1 MGLSGRA
8 MKRRVNVEDFVQRLT
23 SFRSTDY
30 VNLKEGQKR
39 ALKGYAEH
47 ILESDL
53 AIELPTGYGKTLV
66 ALLIADMVL
75 EQGRRVAYLTGTNQ
89 LADQVL
95 HQAKALQGLLSAKFF
110 SQHYPP
116 FDLANYHDA
125 KAIGVMNY
133 WTYFNA
139 APRVEPAD
147 VIIFDDA
154 HLAEQPLV
162 ERFAIRIDR
171 KRNGD
176 LYESL
181 CDLVLAYTDL
191 YPSIKL
197 MRTGQSSV
205 SDPPELLTFR
215 HWDGVRERAAAL
227 IQGGLNESDRQF
239 VWPSVS
245 QHLEACGVL
254 FGPSAIEIRPYHP
267 PTQTLP
273 GYRQSKQR
281 IYMSATLGTMD
292 DLQRR
297 LGVARPVNVM
307 DEPVAEDKTGR
318 RLFLINPDDSV
329 RSLDQAFDFALS
341 QADRAGRVVWLCSST
356 AEADRTESLLSDR
369 GIDPHRLRRHAEDQ
383 ILRDWGQDPAGHL
396 LMAGRYD
403 GFDLAGDLCRLV
415 ILPTVPTGSTEF
427 ERFVMAYLGDATYM
441 RHRVGQRIS
450 QALGRA
456 NRDDE
461 DWAMYLALAP
471 NFSTL
476 LAQSSVRD
484 AIPPI
489 VKPVVDQALA
499 LTAGGWPQVRA
510 AADAFWES
518 NGKTVAIGTR
528 PGVGGSVR
536 IRPGRVQA
544 ASTAGSADDEVSAIT
559 NLWLGDRHAAAEM
572 AARAAMSLG
581 SAGEI
586 EHSAFWRYVQAHAVY
601 LKGGPAALG
610 EAMDILRQASAG
622 GPSTTW
628 FIRLRRL
635 LSELREAQAGQADEQ
650 PWAAWDQWIRDAGIA
665 RVEQAVSRCR
675 TGLMGTH
682 DQQAE
687 SLEILGRIAGVQASR
702 PFGEGKTDA
711 LWIWSGS
718 RKVEYRSWE
727 VKSGD
732 QSKIPLKWVTQALGQ
747 VETAKSESTTR
758 ANAVGSIV
766 TTAMEV
772 DESALSAARS
782 LCLIHR
788 DAVVRFAE
796 WAGDRLIEY
805 AKHSGSGTASERGEA
820 RELVERSM
828 PTEPWASWLGALV
841 RPSSGRV
848 LTADEIVR
856 RLPPRTLG

>member
-1 MGLSGRA
+1 MD
-8 MKRRVNVEDFVQRLT
+8 VEDFDQRLT
-23 SFRSTDY
+23 SFESTDY

-39 ALKGYAEH
+39 ALNGYAEH
-47 ILESDL
+47 ISESDL

-66 ALLIADMVL
+66 ALLIADMAL
-75 EQGRRVAYLTGTNQ
+75 EQGHRVAYLTGTNQ

-95 HQAKALQGLLSAKFF
+95 HQANALHGVLGAKFF

-171 KRNGD
+171 KSDTD
-176 LYESL
+176 LYEAL
-181 CDLVLAYTDL
+181 CDLVLDYTDL
-191 YPSIKL
+191 YPSITL
-197 MRTGQSSV
+197 MRAGQSSM
-205 SDPPELLTFR
+205 SGAPELLTFR
-215 HWDGVRERAAAL
+215 HWDGVRERAANL
-227 IQGGLNESDRQF
+227 IELGLNERDRQF
-239 VWPSVS
+239 VWPIVS
-245 QHLEACGVL
+245 QHLQVCGVL

-273 GYRQSKQR
+273 GYRRSKQR

-307 DEPVAEDKTGR
+307 DEPVVKDKTGR
-318 RLFLINPDDSV
+318 RLFLINPDDGVGSFD
-329 RSLDQAFDFALS
+329 RAFDFALS
-341 QADRAGRVVWLCSST
+341 QAGRAGRAVWLCSST
-356 AEADRTESLLSDR
+356 AEADRAESLLSDR
-369 GIDPHRLRRHAEDQ
+369 DITTYRFRRNSEDQ
-383 ILRDWGQDPAGHL
+383 TLSNWGQDPTGHL
-396 LMAGRYD
+396 VMAGRYD

-441 RHRVGQRIS
+441 RHRIGQRIS

-456 NRDDE
+456 NRDEE

-471 NFSTL
+471 NFSTF

-484 AIPPI
+484 AIPSI
-489 VKPVVDQALA
+489 VKPVVDEALS
-499 LTAGGWPQVRA
+499 LTAGGWPQVCA

-518 NGKTVAIGTR
+518 RGRTATLSTQIVNA
-528 PGVGGSVR
+528 GSMR
-536 IRPGRVQA
+536 IRPGRVEA
-544 ASTAGSADDEVSAIT
+544 ASTAESANDEVSAIT
-559 NLWLGDRHAAAEM
+559 HLWLGDPMVASEM

-601 LKGGPAALG
+601 LNGGPAALG
-610 EAMDILRQASAG
+610 QSMDILRQAAAS
-622 GPSTTW
+622 GPLTTW
-628 FIRLRRL
+628 FTRLRRL
-635 LSELREAQAGQADEQ
+635 LSELREVKAGQADDQ
-650 PWAAWDQWIRDAGIA
+650 PWAEWDQWIRDSGMAK
-665 RVEQAVSRCR
+665 VEQAVSRCR
-675 TGLMGTH
+675 AGLIGTH

-687 SLEILGRIAGVQASR
+687 SLEILGRIAGAQASR
-702 PFGEGKTDA
+702 PRGDGKTDA
-711 LWIWSGS
+711 LWIWAGP
-718 RKVEYRSWE
+718 RRVEHRSWE

-747 VETAKSESTTR
+747 VAAAKSESTTR
-758 ANAVGSIV
+758 SNAVGCIV

-772 DESALSAARS
+772 EESALSAARG
-782 LCLIHR
+782 LCLVHR
-788 DAVVRFAE
+788 DALVRFTE

-805 AKHSGSGTASERGEA
+805 AQHSGSGTASERGVA
-820 RELVERSM
+820 RESVERSM
-828 PTEPWASWLGALV
+828 PTEPWASWLGDLV

-848 LTADEIVR
+848 LTADEIGR
-856 RLPPRTLG
+856 RLPMRTPS